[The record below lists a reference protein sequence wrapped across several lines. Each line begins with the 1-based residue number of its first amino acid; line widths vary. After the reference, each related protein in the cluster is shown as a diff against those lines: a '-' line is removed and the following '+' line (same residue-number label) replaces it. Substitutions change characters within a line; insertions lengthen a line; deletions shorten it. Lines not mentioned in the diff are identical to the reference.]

1 MNIERIWPDWTIEE
15 QLGKG
20 SYGTVYRIRKTT
32 SGSGRAEI
40 CSALK
45 VIRIPASGSEI
56 EDLYDQGLDEQSV
69 LRVLKR
75 DVELLEN
82 EIRVMISLA
91 AASGIVK
98 IEDYYIEEL
107 TSPPGYV
114 VYIRMEL
121 LESLTSYVRRKGELT
136 QEEALKM
143 TSDLCEALSACE
155 SRNVIHRD
163 IKPANIFRNE
173 FGQFK
178 LGDFGVAKQ
187 MEGTVSAG
195 TRVGTPS
202 FEAPEIFLGN
212 RYDHTVDIYGL
223 GIVLYTYLNKGRK
236 PFYPPYPQ
244 DISREDMQAAM
255 EKRLSGEPVPKIP
268 GVDKTLFGIL
278 QKACAYRPED
288 RYPNAEAFRKDL
300 ERYSR
305 GEHFIVS
312 TNGKKPAAAEKRA
325 ADNHAWPSDS
335 GGEDGTFLL
344 SQNPENERSGRT
356 EGSYSEKRKSPV
368 VSSGGP
374 TSGKGGSG
382 KTGLVIGII
391 GAVIVAAGGAL
402 LGTKLLN
409 RNSGKG
415 SVSNMEEEISGAE
428 KTAEKS
434 SEATRVPATG
444 STVTKATETAKVSTN
459 TLTPELTKE
468 PVSTPTPAP
477 EPTKAPAST
486 PTPAAEP
493 TKTPASTPTPAPEPT
508 KAPAITPI
516 PTAEPA
522 KAPIITPTPIPLGT
536 VPPLPAA
543 ALLLQSEG
551 TETSVPTE
559 SPVLAPA
566 ETPLPTEPPVLA
578 PAEMPLPTE
587 PPVLAPAETP
597 VPTETSA
604 PAPKHAQFSAD
615 ELNVPL
621 FSSGLTEEEADMQ
634 IPNTAFQYEGH
645 SYFIFDTAGITSWEN
660 AQEFCIQMGGYL
672 AVIGSQN
679 ENKELF
685 RYASAYMDE
694 YGAEGV
700 FFGFSDFIQEGTWEW
715 VPQEASDFVNWYPGQ
730 PNGGTESNYCEYPK
744 QFADGSVNTTASWS
758 DTGLI
763 PERNTGFICEWPG
776 VS

>member
-187 MEGTVSAG
+187 MQGTASAG

-202 FEAPEIFLGN
+202 FEAPETFLGN
-212 RYDHTVDIYGL
+212 RYDHTVDIYAL

-244 DISREDMQAAM
+244 DITRDDMQTAM
-255 EKRLSGEPVPKIP
+255 EKRLSGEPIPKIP

-278 QKACAYRPED
+278 RKACAYQPED
-288 RYPNAEAFRKDL
+288 RYPDAEAFRKDL

-305 GEHFIVS
+305 GEHFTVS
-312 TNGKKPAAAEKRA
+312 VNRHKTTA
-325 ADNHAWPSDS
+325 ADRKPQDPDISVSDVS
-335 GGEDGTFLL
+335 GEDGTLLL
-344 SQNPENERSGRT
+344 SQQPKEETTGRKTSGGT
-356 EGSYSEKRKSPV
+356 ERKSA
-368 VSSGGP
+368 SGGSAGRP
-374 TSGKGGSG
+374 SGGGSG
-382 KTGLVIGII
+382 KKGLVIGII
-391 GAVIVAAGGAL
+391 GAVIVAAGGAAFA
-402 LGTKLLN
+402 TKMLN
-409 RNSGKG
+409 RDTKKESAQDEGDEKAAAAATPTPEQDKA
-415 SVSNMEEEISGAE
+415 SADTPTKAAE
-428 KTAEKS
+428 PTKAPTAAPTKAAEPTKAPTAAPTKAA
-434 SEATRVPATG
+434 EPTKA
-444 STVTKATETAKVSTN
+444 STVAPMPTATP
-459 TLTPELTKE
+459 TPEPTKV
-468 PVSTPTPAP
+468 PTSTPIPTSTPTPEPTKVPTATPAP
-477 EPTKAPAST
+477 EPTKAPPAT
-486 PTPAAEP
+486 PTPVPIKMPTAAPIVAAEP
-493 TKTPASTPTPAPEPT
+493 IKVPADIQVPV
-508 KAPAITPI
+508 KAPAAA
-516 PTAEPA
+516 PTQ
-522 KAPIITPTPIPLGT
+522 APTQAPTTG
-536 VPPLPAA
+536 
-543 ALLLQSEG
+543 
-551 TETSVPTE
+551 
-559 SPVLAPA
+559 
-566 ETPLPTEPPVLA
+566 
-578 PAEMPLPTE
+578 
-587 PPVLAPAETP
+587 
-597 VPTETSA
+597 
-604 PAPKHAQFSAD
+604 PKHVQLSPGD
-615 ELNVPL
+615 LSIPS
-621 FSSGLTEEEADMQ
+621 FSSGLTEEDIGMQ
-634 IPNTAFQYEGH
+634 IPDTALRYNGH
-645 SYFIFDTAGITSWEN
+645 SYFIFDVTDIASWEQ
-660 AQEFCIQMGGYL
+660 ARDFCLNMGGYL
-672 AVIGSQN
+672 AVIGSKD

-685 RYASAYMDE
+685 RYANTYMEE

-700 FFGFSDFIQEGTWEW
+700 FFGYADSAQEGTWEW
-715 VPQEASDFVNWYPGQ
+715 VPQETSDFVNWNPGQ
-730 PNGGTESNYCEYPK
+730 PNGGTESNYCEFPR
-744 QFADGSVNTTASWS
+744 QFSDGTINTTASWS
-758 DTGLI
+758 DASFSSDRSI
-763 PERNTGFICEWPG
+763 GFICEWPG

>member
-382 KTGLVIGII
+382 KKGLVIGII
-391 GAVIVAAGGAL
+391 GAVILAAGGAL

-409 RNSGKG
+409 RNIGKD
-415 SVSNMEEEISGAE
+415 SAADTKEETSGAE
-428 KTAEKS
+428 KTAEK
-434 SEATRVPATG
+434 ALGPTTVPAAG
-444 STVTKATETAKVSTN
+444 PAVTQAAEPAKASTN
-459 TLTPELTKE
+459 TPTPTVE
-468 PVSTPTPAP
+468 PTEVPANTPTP
-477 EPTKAPAST
+477 T
-486 PTPAAEP
+486 AEP

-551 TETSVPTE
+551 TETSAPTE
-559 SPVLAPA
+559 S
-566 ETPLPTEPPVLA
+566 
-578 PAEMPLPTE
+578 
-587 PPVLAPAETP
+587 PVLAPAETP

-700 FFGFSDFIQEGTWEW
+700 FFGFSDSIQEGTWEW